1 MRNKKIK
8 IYCKNIEDYR
18 EYPMGTNLVDVLAD
32 LKIETG
38 AAVVAVRVNNKM
50 ESLDYELY
58 RPKHVEFVDISS
70 SSGMRVYT
78 RSLIM
83 VFYKA
88 VLQLFPQAVLRVHH
102 PISKGY
108 FCKVDE
114 RPTDNST
121 RPLVNPS
128 TCQLIKAEMEKIV
141 AANLPFKRAEDE
153 AEKVIAMFR
162 EKGRDDIVALLKSLG
177 ENYSEYY
184 QLDNVTDYYNGVLT
198 PSTGYLRLFDII
210 PYYDGVLLR
219 IPNKQDTNRLEDII
233 QQDKMFDVFKEYIR
247 WNKITKLENVGD
259 VNRLFKE
266 QPDFTGTLVKVSEA
280 MHEKRIAQMADA
292 IFYNENPKRVVLI
305 SGPSSSG
312 KTTLSKRLSIQ
323 LLALGLRPVT
333 LSLDNYFVEREQT
346 PRDENGDYD
355 YETLYSLDLDLFNA
369 QLEDLL
375 AGREV
380 QTPEY
385 NFMTGTKSF
394 PSGKRLRL
402 GDDSILIMEGIHA
415 LNPELTKKIDDTLK
429 FRIYVSALTSVS
441 LDNHNWV
448 PTSDTR
454 LLRRIIRDARSRGY
468 TARDTISRWESVRRG
483 EDKWIFPFQENADI
497 MFNSALLF
505 ELSALKSH
513 AEPIL
518 QQVPKN
524 CDEYGEAHRLRKF
537 LRYLTPIVEE
547 EVPRTSL
554 LREFLGGS
562 SF

>member
-8 IYCKNIEDYR
+8 IYCKNIDDYR
-18 EYPMGTNLVDVLAD
+18 EYPMGTSLVDVLAD
-32 LKIETG
+32 LKLKTA

-78 RSLIM
+78 RSLVM
-83 VFYKA
+83 VFHKA
-88 VLQLFPQAVLRVHH
+88 VLQLFPQATLRIQH

-108 FCKVDE
+108 FCRIIDHE
-114 RPTDNST
+114 RSFSAEDIADVKT
-121 RPLVNPS
+121 
-128 TCQLIKAEMEKIV
+128 EMEKII
-141 AANLPFKRAEDE
+141 AADLPFKRTEDE
-153 AEKVIAMFR
+153 AEKVIEMFR
-162 EKGRDDIVALLKSLG
+162 KQGREDVVALLKSLG

-184 QLDNVTDYYNGVLT
+184 SLDNLTDYYNGVLT
-198 PSTGYLRLFDII
+198 PSTGYLRLFDIV
-210 PYYDGVLLR
+210 PYHDGILLR
-219 IPNKQDTNRLEDII
+219 IPNKQKTDRLEKMVK
-233 QQDKMFDVFKEYIR
+233 QYKMFDVFNDYIK

-266 QPDFTGTLVKVSEA
+266 QPNFTGTLVKVSEA

-292 IFYNENPKRVVLI
+292 IFYNKNPKRVVLI
-305 SGPSSSG
+305 AGPSSSG

-323 LLALGLRPVT
+323 LFALGLRPVT
-333 LSLDNYFVEREQT
+333 LSLDNYFVEREET
-346 PRDENGDYD
+346 PRDEYGKYD
-355 YETLYSLDLDLFNA
+355 YETLYSLDLNLFNS

-375 AGREV
+375 AGHEV

-385 NFMTGTKSF
+385 SFITGSKSF
-394 PSGKRLRL
+394 PPENRLRL
-402 GDDSILIMEGIHA
+402 EDDSILIMEGIHA
-415 LNPELTKKIDDTLK
+415 LNPELTKNIDNSLK
-429 FRIYVSALTSVS
+429 FHIYVSALTSVS

-454 LLRRIIRDARSRGY
+454 LLRRIIRDSRSRGY
-468 TARDTISRWESVRRG
+468 TAQDTISRWESVRRG

-524 CDEYGEAHRLRKF
+524 CDEYGEAHRLLKF

-547 EVPRTSL
+547 EVPKTSL